1 MLRSD
6 YNAHIHETTNDTM
19 PTPFTHLN
27 SAQQF
32 LRDPRLPAEIYE
44 LLDAHRS
51 AFLLGSVA
59 ADARVD
65 SGAGRDTTHFYAY
78 GAPIIKA
85 PWRIMLEMYPSL
97 QHTTDAAQRAFLAGY
112 VAHLAMDTIWT
123 VEMLGEYFVRRD
135 WGESQQMRFVMLH
148 VLLITMDERDERKL
162 EAWQAPT
169 LANAVPQGWLPFM
182 SDSVLAHWRDLI
194 AEQIMPGG
202 VSRTLE
208 IFGGRIRKT
217 PAELRAI
224 LDVPQIMTR
233 DLWAHVP
240 PDDLAQIEARMYED
254 ALAQMLLYLA
264 EY

>member
-1 MLRSD
+1 
-6 YNAHIHETTNDTM
+6 M
-19 PTPFTHLN
+19 PTPFTHLRN
-27 SAQQF
+27 AQQF
-32 LRDPRLPAEIYE
+32 LRDPRLPADVQR

-78 GAPIIKA
+78 GAPITKA
-85 PWRIMLEMYPSL
+85 PWRVMLETYPTL
-97 QHTTDAAQRAFLAGY
+97 QHSTDAGQRAFLAGY

-135 WGESQQMRFVMLH
+135 WGESQQMRFIMLH
-148 VLLITMDERDERKL
+148 ILLIAMDERDQGEL
-162 EAWQAPT
+162 EGWQAPT
-169 LANAVPQGWLPFM
+169 LAGAMPQAWLPFM
-182 SDSVLAHWRDLI
+182 SDKVLAQWRDLI
-194 AEQIMPGG
+194 ATQIMPGG

-224 LDVPQIMTR
+224 LDAPETMRR

-240 PDDLAQIEARMYED
+240 PDDLAQVEAHMYED